1 MDGWMDTNNSRGTH
15 PQLHAI
21 HSTQVAK
28 LYTTPSSIQYP
39 HQSNSWSVSTNTA
52 NDNYM
57 QIGHYVLLRSIHIII
72 IENHEWIV
80 CHPSLLLLHQPL
92 HNQLKFYH
100 SKDGHH
106 TEEAIKTEPTTNK
119 SQNRVHFIST
129 HPKDRTTVLIVN
141 CLLKRRRGSC

>member
-1 MDGWMDTNNSRGTH
+1 MDGWTPTTAAAHIPN
-15 PQLHAI
+15 
-21 HSTQVAK
+21 
-28 LYTTPSSIQYP
+28 YTPSALFRWRNFTTHRHPWPTPVQQLVSLHQYGQRQ
-39 HQSNSWSVSTNTA
+39 H
-52 NDNYM
+52 YM
-57 QIGHYVLLRSIHIII
+57 QIGHYVLLQSIHIII

-106 TEEAIKTEPTTNK
+106 NEEAIKTEPTTDK

>member
-1 MDGWMDTNNSRGTH
+1 MDGWTPTTAAAHIPN
-15 PQLHAI
+15 
-21 HSTQVAK
+21 
-28 LYTTPSSIQYP
+28 YTPSTLLRWRNFTPHRHLSSDP

-80 CHPSLLLLHQPL
+80 CPPSLLLLHQPL

-106 TEEAIKTEPTTNK
+106 TEGAIKTEPTTDK